1 VPRNSI
7 TEIDDALI
15 YTILRNKHLNIM
27 LRLSSLLSLAI
38 RLDLT
43 FIRPITVNQLS
54 IIFIIIRE

>member
-1 VPRNSI
+1 MPRNSI